1 MTGLER
7 WLEKLQDA
15 PLECDG
21 MTRVISTLL
30 QASNIDHCIEI
41 GSLEVQGAGVIPLHW
56 WIRLPDDRIV
66 DLRARM
72 WLGDGVHVPNGV
84 FEPGQGV
91 NYAARSIVEAA
102 SVKLSPALFWLLS
115 GQRMDSFELLAPDAL
130 LDRAADRHWVA
141 DLRPRP

>member
-1 MTGLER
+1 MIGLER
-7 WLEKLQDA
+7 WLEKLQDT

-21 MTRVISTLL
+21 MTRVMSTLM

-56 WIRLPDDRIV
+56 WIRLPENRIV

-72 WLGDGVHVPNGV
+72 WLGDGMRVPNGV

-91 NYAARSIVEAA
+91 IYASHTIVEAA

-115 GQRMDSFELLAPDAL
+115 GQRMEGFEILEADDL
-130 LDRAADRHWVA
+130 LDQADGRHWAA
-141 DLRPRP
+141 DLRQRR